1 MKRSMRRTPWSGK
14 RKKKKTRKGRREGC
28 RRGWEMRKVM
38 NEGKEDGRKREK
50 ILEVREGEMT
60 WKELM
65 NERRKKE
72 KG

>member
-1 MKRSMRRTPWSGK
+1 
-14 RKKKKTRKGRREGC
+14 
-28 RRGWEMRKVM
+28 M

-50 ILEVREGEMT
+50 ILKVREGQMT

-65 NERRKKE
+65 NERRKEE